1 MSYISQQKID
11 IKESFMRNL
20 NYGKVLMGLE
30 SLDNNFAMNHGIVL
44 SVQEFSGSIT
54 LSDNTISENKVLIP
68 EAIFTNYQKFNQT
81 AINFVVS
88 DFKSTFEN
96 RDLLEFRIREAEI
109 FGHDIH
115 FFNYYDPIYY
125 DADMQNYQ
133 SYAPIYLRNIK
144 SKIEVKNNRFENNIG
159 LHGGVMFVDHADA

>member
-30 SLDNNFAMNHGIVL
+30 SLDNIFAVNHGIVL
-44 SVQEFSGSIT
+44 SIQEYGGPIT
-54 LSDNTISENKVLIP
+54 LSGNKISENKVLIP

-81 AINFVVS
+81 AINFVIS
-88 DFKSTFEN
+88 DFKKTLEK
-96 RDLLEFRIREAEI
+96 RDILEFRVREDDI
-109 FGHDIH
+109 FKHDIH

-125 DADMQNYQ
+125 DADLMNYQ
-133 SYAPIYLRNIK
+133 SYAPIYLKNIK
-144 SKIEVKNNRFENNIG
+144 SRIELKNNVFESNIG
-159 LHGGVMFVDHADA
+159 LHGGVMFVD